1 MKKQLIALLLSATM
15 VCSSGALSLV
25 ANAVENDTS
34 VSQSQSN
41 DIEDSRGNIVKIYT
55 TTDCLGEDM
64 VDERTNIR
72 GNTVKMKILTP
83 LKFKVSCST
92 KYGKLKSVS
101 VTLYSSDKK
110 TEKLTKGTDGYYVAD
125 VTRPLKYKLRVRFKT
140 VDDKKI
146 TRTVSIDAKL
156 LKQGYV
162 AKNGSYEVNY
172 VSIVLD
178 DESTYKIT
186 NNYVMPV
193 GSKWKL
199 DKIYKYYVATYSDFK
214 EKGLKAKWKRITED
228 YVFEKGYYTIKGINQ
243 VGDETIIA
251 PMIKVSNQKSMIDCK
266 DIAKEYG
273 SYYYNNWY
281 FTVYRMGSDSF
292 DYGMNTFFKNRYD
305 GAFKYKSDSNYL
317 NMFNIFDLT
326 NTVGAD
332 ANSLVL
338 GMYDLIFTTFAAD
351 TDLYNTP
358 VTDVSIQ
365 YVKGE
370 DIGKDLPDGAYY
382 KKLGADKTIN
392 EIHYAKYVEP
402 NKQKASEY
410 SRLMHVYRTPESN
423 LAHFYNYEIRDDNT
437 SYWTSLYENSQYVPV
452 PVIVLKWNS
461 DKKDVKSYEIKDE
474 TLKNDK
480 AVVSAIDNYIKYY
493 NLWVKASDS
502 NKQRYKDLMD
512 TAYSKMSS
520 IFHARSSQYNKLYEE
535 YRNLATEH
543 EHDYYTIKVFYTLG
557 TKRKSVTI
565 SNVRVG
571 Y

>member
-1 MKKQLIALLLSATM
+1 MEKQLIALLLSATM
-15 VCSSGALSLV
+15 ICSSGALSLV

-41 DIEDSRGNIVKIYT
+41 AIEDTRGNIVKIYT
-55 TTDCLGEDM
+55 TTDCFGEDM

-72 GNTVKMKILTP
+72 GNAVTMKILTP

-140 VDDKKI
+140 VDGKKI

-162 AKNGSYEVNY
+162 AKNGSYGVNY
-172 VSIVLD
+172 ASIVLD
-178 DESTYKIT
+178 DESPYKIT
-186 NNYVMPV
+186 NNYVMPA

-199 DKIYKYYVATYSDFK
+199 DKLYKYYVATYSDFK

-243 VGDETIIA
+243 AGDEIIIA
-251 PMIKVSNQKSMIDCK
+251 PMVKVSNQKSMIDCK
-266 DIAKEYG
+266 DIAAEYNSNHQG
-273 SYYYNNWY
+273 NNWY
-281 FTVYRMGSDSF
+281 LDSYTKSDINNFS
-292 DYGMNTFFKNRYD
+292 YSMNELFNSRKD
-305 GAFKYKSDSNYL
+305 GAFKYKSDGNYL

-338 GMYDLIFTTFAAD
+338 GMYDLTFTTFAAD

-370 DIGKDLPDGAYY
+370 DIGKELPDGAYY

-410 SRLMHVYRTPESN
+410 SRLMNVYGTPLNN
-423 LAHFYNYEIRDDNT
+423 LSYFYNYERRDDNT
-437 SYWTSLYENSQYVPV
+437 SYWTSLYENSQYVPI
-452 PVIVLKWNS
+452 IVLKWNS

-480 AVVSAIDNYIKYY
+480 VVALAIDNYIKYY

-502 NKQRYKDLMD
+502 NKQRYNDLMD
-512 TAYSKMSS
+512 TAYTKMRS
-520 IFHARSSQYNKLYEE
+520 IFNTRSSQYSKLSTE
-535 YRNLATEH
+535 YSNLATEH

>member
-1 MKKQLIALLLSATM
+1 M
-15 VCSSGALSLV
+15 
-25 ANAVENDTS
+25 
-34 VSQSQSN
+34 
-41 DIEDSRGNIVKIYT
+41 DIVINFS
-55 TTDCLGEDM
+55 
-64 VDERTNIR
+64 
-72 GNTVKMKILTP
+72 P
-83 LKFKVSCST
+83 
-92 KYGKLKSVS
+92 
-101 VTLYSSDKK
+101 
-110 TEKLTKGTDGYYVAD
+110 
-125 VTRPLKYKLRVRFKT
+125 
-140 VDDKKI
+140 
-146 TRTVSIDAKL
+146 
-156 LKQGYV
+156 
-162 AKNGSYEVNY
+162 
-172 VSIVLD
+172 
-178 DESTYKIT
+178 
-186 NNYVMPV
+186 NYVMPA

-214 EKGLKAKWKRITED
+214 EKGLKAKWKRITAD
-228 YVFEKGYYTIKGINQ
+228 YTFEKGYYTIKGINQ
-243 VGDETIIA
+243 AGDEIIIA

-266 DIAKEYG
+266 DIATEYG
-273 SYYYNNWY
+273 SYYYKNWY
-281 FTVYRMGSDSF
+281 FHTYDRNDTYFSTYS
-292 DYGMNTFFKNRYD
+292 MNELFNSRKD

-338 GMYDLIFTTFAAD
+338 GMYDLTFTTFAAD

-358 VTDVSIQ
+358 VTNVSIQ

-370 DIGKDLPDGAYY
+370 DIGKELPDGAYY
-382 KKLGADKTIN
+382 KKLGADRTIN

-410 SRLMHVYRTPESN
+410 AYLNNVYGCPGKLEDIYFSVGYDISNKTYDWVRTWKNDETITLIDLVWASN
-423 LAHFYNYEIRDDNT
+423 
-437 SYWTSLYENSQYVPV
+437 
-452 PVIVLKWNS
+452 
-461 DKKDVKSYEIKDE
+461 KKDVKSYEIKDE

-502 NKQRYKDLMD
+502 NKQRYNDLMD
-512 TAYSKMSS
+512 TAYTKMRS
-520 IFHARSSQYNKLYEE
+520 IFNTRSSQYSKLSTE
-535 YRNLATEH
+535 YSNLATEH

>member
-55 TTDCLGEDM
+55 TTDCFGEDM

-72 GNTVKMKILTP
+72 GNAVTMKILTP

-110 TEKLTKGTDGYYVAD
+110 TEKLNKGTDGYYVAD

-162 AKNGSYEVNY
+162 ANNGSYGVNY
-172 VSIVLD
+172 ASIVLD
-178 DESTYKIT
+178 DESPYKIT
-186 NNYVMPV
+186 NNYVMPA

-243 VGDETIIA
+243 AGDEIIIA

-266 DIAKEYG
+266 DIATEYG
-273 SYYYNNWY
+273 RNYSNNRYFSVHSRNSDYFSY
-281 FTVYRMGSDSF
+281 D
-292 DYGMNTFFKNRYD
+292 MNTFFKNRYD

-338 GMYDLIFTTFAAD
+338 GMYDLTFTTFAAD

-358 VTDVSIQ
+358 VKDVSIQ

-392 EIHYAKYVEP
+392 EIHYAKYVET
-402 NKQKASEY
+402 NKQKVAEY
-410 SRLMHVYRTPESN
+410 SRLMNVYGTPSN
-423 LAHFYNYEIRDDNT
+423 NLSYFYNYERRDDNT
-437 SYWTSLYENSQYVPV
+437 SYWTSLYENSQYVPI
-452 PVIVLKWNS
+452 IVLKWNS

-493 NLWVKASDS
+493 NLWIKASDS
-502 NKQRYKDLMD
+502 NKQRYKDLMN

-520 IFHARSSQYNKLYEE
+520 IFNTRSSQYSKLSTE

>member
-1 MKKQLIALLLSATM
+1 MKKQLLALLLSATM

-55 TTDCLGEDM
+55 TTDCFGEDM

-72 GNTVKMKILTP
+72 GNDVTMKILTP

-140 VDDKKI
+140 VDGKKI

-162 AKNGSYEVNY
+162 ANNGSYGVNY
-172 VSIVLD
+172 ASIVLD
-178 DESTYKIT
+178 DESPYKIT
-186 NNYVMPV
+186 NNYVMPA

-214 EKGLKAKWKRITED
+214 EKGLKAKWKRITDD
-228 YVFEKGYYTIKGINQ
+228 YTFEKGYYTIKGISQ
-243 VGDETIIA
+243 AGDEIIIA

-266 DIAKEYG
+266 DIATEYG
-273 SYYYNNWY
+273 SYYNKNWY
-281 FTVYRMGSDSF
+281 FSVYNRNHEYFSTYS
-292 DYGMNTFFKNRYD
+292 MNELFNSRKD

-332 ANSLVL
+332 ANSLVM
-338 GMYDLIFTTFAAD
+338 GMYDLTFTTFAAD

-402 NKQKASEY
+402 NKQKAAEY
-410 SRLMHVYRTPESN
+410 SRLMRIYERPQYFSRVWTDNGYVTYFGSYITVTLDDKNES
-423 LAHFYNYEIRDDNT
+423 
-437 SYWTSLYENSQYVPV
+437 
-452 PVIVLKWNS
+452 
-461 DKKDVKSYEIKDE
+461 VKSYEIKDE

-493 NLWVKASDS
+493 NLWIKASDS
-502 NKQRYKDLMD
+502 NKQRYLDLKD
-512 TAYSKMSS
+512 TAYDKLKN
-520 IFHARSSQYNKLYEE
+520 IFNTRYSQYSKLSTE
-535 YRNLATEH
+535 YSNLATEH